1 MKVSRKV
8 TRRSRSSISR
18 RRLRNKNRKHTKTI
32 KRGKQG
38 RGQKRMRARTH
49 KRGKRFHRGGKL
61 IGLFRGPGPT
71 SFDEKTGVITNL
83 RYSKNS
89 SDRVDNFSISL
100 SGSDQLGFT
109 ITFNRIDGDRPLIF
123 KFKSTSLIR
132 VIDIMKQ
139 SFTDDN
145 TITNSSDDSDHA
157 RYQLK
162 LDGINLGYIQQYIH
176 NKVYAP
182 KVKPVSSV
190 KDFFSDKIAAEARAA
205 EARAAEDDA
214 AAESTP

>member
-8 TRRSRSSISR
+8 TRRSRSSVSR

-38 RGQKRMRARTH
+38 RGQKRMRVRTH

-61 IGLFRGPGPT
+61 IGLFRGPDPT
-71 SFDEKTGVITNL
+71 SFNEETGVITNL

-123 KFKSTSLIR
+123 KFKSTSLIG

-139 SFTDDN
+139 SFTAGN
-145 TITNSSDDSDHA
+145 TITNSSDASDA
-157 RYQLK
+157 SDDAKYQLK
-162 LDGINLGYIQQYIH
+162 LDDINLGYIQQYIH
-176 NKVYAP
+176 NKGYAP
-182 KVKPVSSV
+182 KVKPASSV
-190 KDFFSDKIAAEARAA
+190 QDFFSERI
-205 EARAAEDDA
+205 